1 LKDSSA
7 NMTDFAA
14 VHFWKALPNRDEVLE
29 VAYNFLKELSE
40 KHPEKAA
47 SIIMVKDMEKFLAS
61 LDDSMKQF
69 LSLAIEDVDWD
80 DLSGKDLSMEID
92 NPYTMDEDLIRP
104 EFSGN
109 QFVLGKNESF
119 SLFLGLKGYITSI
132 RVHFILV
139 EEDELFYL
147 RLHRLTAK

>member
-1 LKDSSA
+1 
-7 NMTDFAA
+7 
-14 VHFWKALPNRDEVLE
+14 
-29 VAYNFLKELSE
+29 
-40 KHPEKAA
+40 
-47 SIIMVKDMEKFLAS
+47 
-61 LDDSMKQF
+61 
-69 LSLAIEDVDWD
+69 
-80 DLSGKDLSMEID
+80 MEID